1 MVKLWNCKFVFATG
15 ASGSNSLQTISS
27 ISRAV
32 EEAVY
37 FKMQFRSFWNQRI
50 LDLSLQCELRNYFWL
65 LYPQPIKEHCLHTRL
80 AGKRNRPRTEAM
92 EYWLRSNILKW
103 ERPMWV
109 CVCVCGEPM
118 HSNMRTNEIGDLVH
132 LEDKRAMGDWTKTK
146 WYRKIRPPP
155 CGITAYTAFECRMD
169 RRFSTNNQF
178 LTSHTSHTNKTVL
191 R

>member
-1 MVKLWNCKFVFATG
+1 MFTTS

-32 EEAVY
+32 EEAVH

-109 CVCVCGEPM
+109 CVYAVSLCTAICEQMKLAISFIWKIKGLWATGQKRNGIGKFGRHRAVLRHIR
-118 HSNMRTNEIGDLVH
+118 HSNAEWT
-132 LEDKRAMGDWTKTK
+132 EDFRQTINFWLAT
-146 WYRKIRPPP
+146 RHILIRP
-155 CGITAYTAFECRMD
+155 YFD
-169 RRFSTNNQF
+169 S
-178 LTSHTSHTNKTVL
+178 V
-191 R
+191 